1 MSEIDP
7 ELDATWRAASREQPP
22 AALDAAIRA
31 AARREVGAKPGGF
44 RAAPRWWPLAAVAT
58 VAAIAVGIVQMT
70 PPEEVTPAAI
80 TAANNV
86 TADTAPREGKPET
99 DKPSANQPQLEAA
112 GHAASSDAA
121 KRELKPDGDKP
132 IVNERQRE
140 APTSVAEPEALRDA
154 SRPTAKQLR
163 RGAIDENDR
172 GVLAQ
177 NRSDG
182 FANAPGREAPGPAA
196 APEAPRDA
204 SKALAKEQRLGEAE
218 KNDRDVL
225 ARNRADSYAAA
236 PSGQFQEKKTLDSRQ
251 VPPQRVEEA
260 PERGQDFKQKAELAA
275 ASSAPRPNP
284 AVSTPPASSVARNE
298 LQPFPAAPAP
308 AESGVSGAPSQMAAA
323 PPPSAPASV
332 ATPPR
337 ASAPAPATISSK
349 LAAQPSAADALSGNI
364 ASTGAGNAEPAPAKD
379 AAAMGK
385 ITGGMADKV
394 TAERRKDLAPLAPDE
409 WIKRIRR
416 LIAEGKNEDAAKELL
431 AFRRE
436 YKDRSE
442 TLLPSDLR
450 AFRQ

>member
-22 AALDAAIRA
+22 SALDDAIRA

-44 RAAPRWWPLAAVAT
+44 GAAPRWWPLAAAAT

-70 PPEEVTPAAI
+70 PPDEVTPAAI
-80 TAANNV
+80 TAANN
-86 TADTAPREGKPET
+86 TASDVAQRDVKSDT
-99 DKPSANQPQLEAA
+99 DKPN
-112 GHAASSDAA
+112 D
-121 KRELKPDGDKP
+121 DKP
-132 IVNERQRE
+132 QRE
-140 APTSVAEPEALRDA
+140 APGPAAAAPEALRDA
-154 SRPTAKQLR
+154 GKPMAKQQR
-163 RGAIDENDR
+163 RGAVDENDR

-182 FANAPGREAPGPAA
+182 FATAPSREAQGPMA
-196 APEAPRDA
+196 APEAQRDV
-204 SKALAKEQRLGEAE
+204 SKPTAKEQRLGEAE
-218 KNDRDVL
+218 KNGRDVL
-225 ARNRADSYAAA
+225 ARNRSESFAAA

-260 PERGQDFKQKAELAA
+260 PERVQNFKQKAELAA
-275 ASSAPRPNP
+275 ASSTARPNP
-284 AVSTPPASSVARNE
+284 AVSNPPASSAARNE

-308 AESGVSGAPSQMAAA
+308 AESGVGNAASQMAATEPRSA
-323 PPPSAPASV
+323 AATVPP
-332 ATPPR
+332 
-337 ASAPAPATISSK
+337 PAPAVAERK
-349 LAAQPSAADALSGNI
+349 LAAQSSAPGALSGSM
-364 ASTGAGNAEPAPAKD
+364 ASAGTGNAEPAPAKD
-379 AAAMGK
+379 AAALGK

-436 YKDRSE
+436 YKERSDA
-442 TLLPSDLR
+442 LLPSDLR